1 MEGWSNS
8 RDDSSSYGVESVGED
23 IGTSYDLDFQIE
35 ECRFRTSKERLR
47 VLFDE
52 VLVVFLRE
60 KSASKFI
67 RPIPALCG
75 DGRVVDLFKLFWVVR
90 KIGGLDAVSR
100 NNVWGFVAEE
110 CGLGFGA
117 IPSIKLI
124 YFKYLNE
131 LDQWLRHIFQ
141 DRAVEVGQN
150 GVLQK
155 LDLFSRELE
164 TRLRGSFPDGREEQ
178 EKEGNISRRQYFK
191 NGKQYP
197 AVIGRF
203 SERMDNPEFLDDGDK
218 KICMC
223 CDNGFPLLAKWV
235 TGKYTCKMHDGS
247 DRSINDDDGKFCV
260 DNDFATSTKRVAE
273 NAVNEVH
280 GFPSGQIDDD
290 KGKSCVIGYDN
301 IVVSGKSIIN
311 KVHNPADKIADNEY
325 ERFPAKENN
334 DGLLTEKVVEK
345 VISKAHN
352 LLENFIDEER
362 KFSTQID
369 NDVVMSARGVVG
381 TEPDSRKRK
390 HESQSLTRML
400 NWLIYVAKH
409 SDDPAIG
416 KIPECSKWKDHGHGE
431 FWIQALLVRETLLI
445 RRHANRNADE
455 SLQQKKLRMHP
466 SVYEENVPNHQSTEK
481 LRCSKQLPSLTVSYP
496 CSRCNSSEAAA
507 SNIIIHQK
515 ANVES
520 NPKEPITVTMSS
532 NYLSEKQVFVGP
544 LFQAKIPEWTGG
556 LSESDSKW
564 LGTHIRPPEDGK
576 GKSIVELDRIG
587 KGRQLS
593 CNCQFPDS
601 VECMRFH
608 IAEKRLK
615 LKCELGSSFYRW
627 QFNRMGEEVS
637 LSWTK
642 EEEKRFKDM
651 MRSHAAFPKK
661 FWNNACRFLPSKTRE
676 QLVSYYFNVFLV
688 QRRSYQNRVCPND
701 IDSDD
706 DEKECGSI
714 GDSFGYKAINI
725 TCLRSI
731 TCTQNK
737 ECTDLA

>member
-8 RDDSSSYGVESVGED
+8 RDDSSSCGVESVGED
-23 IGTSYDLDFQIE
+23 IGTSYDLDFPIE

-90 KIGGLDAVSR
+90 KIGGLDAVLRS
-100 NNVWGFVAEE
+100 NVWGFVAEE

-164 TRLRGSFPDGREEQ
+164 TRLRGSLPDGREEQ
-178 EKEGNISRRQYFK
+178 EKDSNISRLHYFK
-191 NGKQYP
+191 NVKQYP

-203 SERMDNPEFLDDGDK
+203 SERMDNPEFLEDGDK

-223 CDNGFPLLAKWV
+223 CDNGFPQLAQ
-235 TGKYTCKMHDGS
+235 
-247 DRSINDDDGKFCV
+247 
-260 DNDFATSTKRVAE
+260 RVAE

-290 KGKSCVIGYDN
+290 KGKSCVVGNDN
-301 IVVSGKSIIN
+301 IVVSGKKIIN
-311 KVHNPADKIADNEY
+311 KVHNPADKIVDNEY

-345 VISKAHN
+345 VITRS
-352 LLENFIDEER
+352 
-362 KFSTQID
+362 
-369 NDVVMSARGVVG
+369 VVG

-416 KIPECSKWKDHGHGE
+416 KIPECSKWK
-431 FWIQALLVRETLLI
+431 
-445 RRHANRNADE
+445 
-455 SLQQKKLRMHP
+455 
-466 SVYEENVPNHQSTEK
+466 
-481 LRCSKQLPSLTVSYP
+481 
-496 CSRCNSSEAAA
+496 
-507 SNIIIHQK
+507 
-515 ANVES
+515 
-520 NPKEPITVTMSS
+520 EPW
-532 NYLSEKQVFVGP
+532 P
-544 LFQAKIPEWTGG
+544 
-556 LSESDSKW
+556 
-564 LGTHIRPPEDGK
+564 
-576 GKSIVELDRIG
+576 
-587 KGRQLS
+587 
-593 CNCQFPDS
+593 
-601 VECMRFH
+601 
-608 IAEKRLK
+608 
-615 LKCELGSSFYRW
+615 
-627 QFNRMGEEVS
+627 
-637 LSWTK
+637 
-642 EEEKRFKDM
+642 
-651 MRSHAAFPKK
+651 
-661 FWNNACRFLPSKTRE
+661 
-676 QLVSYYFNVFLV
+676 
-688 QRRSYQNRVCPND
+688 
-701 IDSDD
+701 
-706 DEKECGSI
+706 
-714 GDSFGYKAINI
+714 
-725 TCLRSI
+725 
-731 TCTQNK
+731 
-737 ECTDLA
+737 